1 MAPRSFRLVCGPG
14 PGETLLDEGGPA
26 SIVGWKG
33 QLSDRMLTCECDG
46 RERNWENSSSKKLSK
61 MTVIPRCNR

>member
-26 SIVGWKG
+26 SIVGRG
-33 QLSDRMLTCECDG
+33 SSLTVMLTCECD
-46 RERNWENSSSKKLSK
+46 ERGIGKTAALKSSL
-61 MTVIPRCNR
+61 